1 MVIIGKASVMMYMC
15 KQMTKKDVV
24 NMNEDRIAELEQA
37 LEKAKADHAGVMRMY
52 ENANARYLDDTN
64 ILASI
69 LYNIMH
75 ECGLEKHHLDDAINK
90 SSYEFDK
97 VIQTLQFHEAVPN
110 ELLTREYYVSV
121 TVPVTVCLTVEAV
134 DEDTAEDIARD
145 ELESNGIEYY
155 HMDYNTYYDGDY
167 SVEEA

>member
-1 MVIIGKASVMMYMC
+1 MSEIVTYPALKALY
-15 KQMTKKDVV
+15 
-24 NMNEDRIAELEQA
+24 
-37 LEKAKADHAGVMRMY
+37 EKALQDHAGVMRMY
-52 ENANARYLDDTN
+52 ESANARYLDDTN

-75 ECGLEKHHLDDAINK
+75 ECGLERHHLEVAITH
-90 SSYEFDK
+90 SSYDEDK
-97 VIQTLQFHEAVPN
+97 VIQVLQFHEAVPN

-134 DEDTAEDIARD
+134 DEDTAEEIARD

>member
-1 MVIIGKASVMMYMC
+1 
-15 KQMTKKDVV
+15 
-24 NMNEDRIAELEQA
+24 
-37 LEKAKADHAGVMRMY
+37 VMRMY

-75 ECGLEKHHLDDAINK
+75 ECGLERHHLEFAITN
-90 SSYEFDK
+90 SSYDEGK
-97 VIQTLQFHEAVPN
+97 VIQTLQFHEAVPS